1 MDRARRAANS
11 RRKPQGAS
19 SSPPS
24 ASASASASVS
34 ASDASRERHQSS
46 ASPIMAHAT
55 NTPQTAPQP
64 QGRRANKG
72 LQPAFTFSTPG
83 PVRPSTLRKRSKTMD
98 DYAVADDDFEPDSS
112 PKKGGHSL
120 RKRARVDYTLE
131 QIDDDGDFAAA
142 ANPASASASA
152 STSASASAAAA
163 AAAPAAVASTSSSSA
178 ASRNGKQ
185 RRTESSNYD
194 SEDLYGPSPKRRG
207 VSVDADTPSSRRRS
221 SARKLMEAKAYK
233 DDVDDDEKDVQD
245 TIEVGVTAFAGPD
258 ESPSD
263 ASSADLSLSLSLS
276 AGPQKSTPVQQPASE
291 QQQQQQQQHDSSS
304 TTLAGLAE
312 QHHDAHAPAS
322 ASSVAAANS
331 DPPSMAAVS
340 AAAATGALK
349 PHSHSPSHSPSP
361 APADAHPPSASVHA
375 PHLTTAPASNPP
387 EGPAQPQPKPQAR
400 DATFVPLSALDDTVQ
415 GEHSLAP
422 EAEPSTYINNGINI
436 SKTSEEEAVPSSISL
451 HPPSSPLPASQTAA
465 DDVYT
470 PVPPAAD
477 KDARAEAAAPLE
489 PSLQLPEKEIRQ
501 GRAVEPQDS
510 ETPAQPRPQSQSG
523 PQLSPRPAASAS
535 ACAQEQPY
543 YPSTAAHLYTVSAP
557 LAQQPHPHPQPQPQP
572 QPEAESQPQT
582 QGQTP
587 QDQDRYQD
595 QDQDQPHTPAPDMCT
610 ITQEQSPEQ
619 ESKASSPV
627 PAVAISVTV
636 ASSPASPTTSGFD
649 SAIMEASQSTSAD
662 TKCADHLMPQPE
674 GDAVTAQPLADD
686 GVPDLEADSASR
698 ASQALSEQDALPRD
712 SILTGKWSHL
722 TPYIEGEYVWYPE
735 KKAAQ
740 EDEAVANEYP
750 AADDLEPVV
759 EDNDDVADAPGTGQP
774 SNALNTPLRGSPVL
788 DSMDPTAYNSPA
800 AAGEDGDEVDV
811 SEEVPERSR
820 SYRYRKIRSPEEFI
834 ELIKDYEN
842 MPTEELAQALHV
854 VTNAMAHWQDEWNV
868 LGQEVDDYENSLR
881 RRAADAKYENRT
893 RNLNQ
898 QGISWEEPEFVVKG
912 YKAKDKEGMSETRY
926 LQSQDKIMAAAY
938 GFEYDPHP
946 SKIGRQNPETQQAG
960 IMTRG
965 RSLRNQPK
973 PTAKATEA
981 DEVTGKRQRK
991 PVQLFDPATQ
1001 DVSRAATPVPTSR
1014 PRRRKTAN
1022 GDNDDGQANATPVFN
1037 GEPVASEEEAT
1048 TGDTKRR
1055 RNRAARSK
1063 AAVVPS
1069 IVEQLVAAAP
1079 AIEEPAAQTPSKS
1092 GRKSRAKQPVKYDDE
1107 PVPFPSVEEEERQQE
1122 EEKPQQPRK
1131 RMLTLKIP
1139 KGKNFS
1145 EPSSAITDNGDSR
1158 PSTANS
1164 ESSVHTA
1171 ESSYSFRPK
1180 RQKRFRDEPEE
1191 SEEAAAQPPPA
1202 KKRNKRNNAAPA
1214 APAQAPTPTPVPTIE
1229 DELAATEPIIEADAA
1244 LGVNGR
1250 KIQKIKVVRQ
1260 TPASR
1265 KATPSAS
1272 VPPAGEE
1279 AEEPQKDY
1287 KSMTKSEKMSASMKS
1302 RWANGNMA
1310 GAVEKRKA
1318 TLAAKKAAQAAAE
1331 QRVGLIA
1338 PKPKVKAAKKEP
1350 VEQTEMPPAFAPQ
1363 QPQPQPQIA
1372 GMDYTFPPS

>member
-1 MDRARRAANS
+1 
-11 RRKPQGAS
+11 
-19 SSPPS
+19 
-24 ASASASASVS
+24 
-34 ASDASRERHQSS
+34 
-46 ASPIMAHAT
+46 
-55 NTPQTAPQP
+55 
-64 QGRRANKG
+64 
-72 LQPAFTFSTPG
+72 
-83 PVRPSTLRKRSKTMD
+83 
-98 DYAVADDDFEPDSS
+98 
-112 PKKGGHSL
+112 
-120 RKRARVDYTLE
+120 
-131 QIDDDGDFAAA
+131 
-142 ANPASASASA
+142 
-152 STSASASAAAA
+152 
-163 AAAPAAVASTSSSSA
+163 
-178 ASRNGKQ
+178 
-185 RRTESSNYD
+185 
-194 SEDLYGPSPKRRG
+194 
-207 VSVDADTPSSRRRS
+207 
-221 SARKLMEAKAYK
+221 
-233 DDVDDDEKDVQD
+233 
-245 TIEVGVTAFAGPD
+245 
-258 ESPSD
+258 
-263 ASSADLSLSLSLS
+263 
-276 AGPQKSTPVQQPASE
+276 
-291 QQQQQQQQHDSSS
+291 
-304 TTLAGLAE
+304 
-312 QHHDAHAPAS
+312 
-322 ASSVAAANS
+322 
-331 DPPSMAAVS
+331 
-340 AAAATGALK
+340 
-349 PHSHSPSHSPSP
+349 
-361 APADAHPPSASVHA
+361 
-375 PHLTTAPASNPP
+375 
-387 EGPAQPQPKPQAR
+387 
-400 DATFVPLSALDDTVQ
+400 
-415 GEHSLAP
+415 
-422 EAEPSTYINNGINI
+422 
-436 SKTSEEEAVPSSISL
+436 
-451 HPPSSPLPASQTAA
+451 
-465 DDVYT
+465 
-470 PVPPAAD
+470 
-477 KDARAEAAAPLE
+477 
-489 PSLQLPEKEIRQ
+489 
-501 GRAVEPQDS
+501 
-510 ETPAQPRPQSQSG
+510 
-523 PQLSPRPAASAS
+523 
-535 ACAQEQPY
+535 
-543 YPSTAAHLYTVSAP
+543 
-557 LAQQPHPHPQPQPQP
+557 
-572 QPEAESQPQT
+572 
-582 QGQTP
+582 
-587 QDQDRYQD
+587 
-595 QDQDQPHTPAPDMCT
+595 MCT

-712 SILTGKWSHL
+712 SVLTGKWSHL

-1001 DVSRAATPVPTSR
+1001 DVSRAATPVPPSR
-1014 PRRRKTAN
+1014 PRRRRTAN

-1055 RNRAARSK
+1055 RNRATRPK

-1079 AIEEPAAQTPSKS
+1079 AIEEPAVPTPSRS

-1107 PVPFPSVEEEERQQE
+1107 PVPFPSVEEEEEQQQE

-1229 DELAATEPIIEADAA
+1229 DELAAAEPIIEADAA
-1244 LGVNGR
+1244 TGINGR

-1272 VPPAGEE
+1272 VPPTGEE

-1302 RWANGNMA
+1302 
-1310 GAVEKRKA
+1310 EYHC
-1318 TLAAKKAAQAAAE
+1318 L
-1331 QRVGLIA
+1331 L
-1338 PKPKVKAAKKEP
+1338 
-1350 VEQTEMPPAFAPQ
+1350 
-1363 QPQPQPQIA
+1363 
-1372 GMDYTFPPS
+1372 FPPPSTSTR